1 MALNVAA
8 RAELESWTAWLDELG
23 MDRWGVQAGE
33 QPFPLRRWCSAT
45 PTTSSSSCSRS
56 VDHAFPWSVATNFT
70 VASDP
75 VGCATDEAIRTVGC
89 HVATGSVS
97 LHNSRGRRRWW
108 PSCWALCLSAA
119 GPHRP
124 SPPVISRRALIRGG
138 AAQYLVH
145 VPPGLEQP
153 AGLVIN
159 LPGAGMTAGEQAAMT
174 NYNAVADQHGF
185 VVVYPDGIDLSWA
198 DGRGASVP
206 DRQGV
211 DDVGF
216 LVALADRL
224 TQDFGIDRG
233 RVFATGMSAGAFM
246 ANRLGCARA
255 DVFPPSR
262 RLPARWARLPV
273 APSQP
278 VSVLEIHGTADD
290 VVPFNGGP
298 MVGRAGPAT
307 SCPRRRWPSGGGS

>member
-1 MALNVAA
+1 MSRPGVLSLQVIARTTALVAVLLGFVSFSGA
-8 RAELESWTAWLDELG
+8 TASA
-23 MDRWGVQAGE
+23 VPAGD
-33 QPFPLRRWCSAT
+33 FPDGLAFGGLQ
-45 PTTSSSSCSRS
+45 RS
-56 VDHAFPWSVATNFT
+56 
-70 VASDP
+70 
-75 VGCATDEAIRTVGC
+75 
-89 HVATGSVS
+89 
-97 LHNSRGRRRWW
+97 
-108 PSCWALCLSAA
+108 
-119 GPHRP
+119 
-124 SPPVISRRALIRGG
+124 
-138 AAQYLVH
+138 YLVH

-159 LPGAGMTAGEQAAMT
+159 LPGAGMTAAAQAAMT

-255 DVFPPSR
+255 DVFS
-262 RLPARWARLPV
+262 AIAPV
-273 APSQP
+273 AGTLGSAFPCAPSQP
-278 VSVLEIHGTADD
+278 VSVLEIHGTADN

-298 MVGRAGPAT
+298 MVGRGGASDILPAPAMAQRWRELNGCPAPVEDSPAPSVHRFTSAG
-307 SCPRRRWPSGGGS
+307 CGGGTEVAFVQIDGGGHTWLDASQASGQFFATHGR